1 FIQSCGLHQCLD
13 KIDAHIKERGKLP
26 PNHGIGVSAYGFM
39 SGGIFNWFD
48 TPYAFSAAIVRIN
61 IDGKV
66 DLFTGACEIG
76 QGSDTTLRIV
86 LGLPF
91 VLFFPGYVLMAVLFP
106 KREGLGGIERVA
118 LSFGMSIAVVPL
130 IGLILNYTW
139 WGITLEPTLYSIA
152 SFIFVVSIIAW
163 VRRRRLPEEERFNIE
178 FQLRLPGWGGGAW
191 DKVLSVVLV
200 VAILGALGTLGYV
213 IAKPKVGERFTEF
226 YILGVG
232 GKAEDYPQELTIGE
246 EGKVIVGI
254 INREHE
260 RVSYHV
266 EVMIDNVKNNEV
278 GPIELE

>member
-1 FIQSCGLHQCLD
+1 LKIKIGNGL
-13 KIDAHIKERGKLP
+13 LP
-26 PNHGIGVSAYGFM
+26 LNLLVM
-39 SGGIFNWFD
+39 VLVVVVIF
-48 TPYAFSAAIVRIN
+48 TPSV
-61 IDGKV
+61 V
-66 DLFTGACEIG
+66 
-76 QGSDTTLRIV
+76 LRIV
-86 LGLPF
+86 IGLPF
-91 VLFFPGYVLMAVLFP
+91 VLFFPGYVLLATLFP

-118 LSFGMSIAVVPL
+118 LSFGMSIAMSIALVPL

-139 WGITLEPTLYSIA
+139 WGITLESVLYSVV

-163 VRRRRLPEEERFNIE
+163 VRRRRLPEEERFNIG
-178 FQLRLPGWGGGAW
+178 FQLRLPGWRGDAW

-200 VAILGALGTLGYV
+200 VAILGALGMLGYV
-213 IAKPKVGERFTEF
+213 IAKPKVGERFTEL
-226 YILGVG
+226 YILGAG

-278 GPIELE
+278 GPIELEQDEKWEGIVVFTPSEPGEDQKVEFLLYKNREAEPSVESLHLWIDVME

>member
-1 FIQSCGLHQCLD
+1 MKIKIGNGL
-13 KIDAHIKERGKLP
+13 LP
-26 PNHGIGVSAYGFM
+26 LNLLVILLVVVI
-39 SGGIFNWFD
+39 IF
-48 TPYAFSAAIVRIN
+48 TPSV
-61 IDGKV
+61 V
-66 DLFTGACEIG
+66 
-76 QGSDTTLRIV
+76 LRIV

-118 LSFGMSIAVVPL
+118 LSFGISIAVVPL

-139 WGITLEPTLYSIA
+139 WGITLESTLYSIA

-213 IAKPKVGERFTEF
+213 IAKPKVGERFTEL
-226 YILGVG
+226 YILGMG

-266 EVMIDNVKNNEV
+266 EVMIDNLKNNEV
-278 GPIELE
+278 GPIELEHDEKWEGIVVFTPNEPGEDQKVEFLLYKNGGAEPSVESLHLWIDVME

>member
-1 FIQSCGLHQCLD
+1 MKIKIGNGL
-13 KIDAHIKERGKLP
+13 LP
-26 PNHGIGVSAYGFM
+26 LNLLVILLVVVI
-39 SGGIFNWFD
+39 IF
-48 TPYAFSAAIVRIN
+48 TPSV
-61 IDGKV
+61 V
-66 DLFTGACEIG
+66 
-76 QGSDTTLRIV
+76 LRIV

-152 SFIFVVSIIAW
+152 SFIFVVSVIAW

-213 IAKPKVGERFTEF
+213 IAKPKVGERFTEL

-254 INREHE
+254 INRERE

-278 GPIELE
+278 GPIELEHDEKWEGIVVFTPSEPGEDQKVEFLLYKNGGAEPSVESLHLWIDVME

>member
-1 FIQSCGLHQCLD
+1 MKIKIGNGL
-13 KIDAHIKERGKLP
+13 LP
-26 PNHGIGVSAYGFM
+26 LNLLVILLVVVI
-39 SGGIFNWFD
+39 IF
-48 TPYAFSAAIVRIN
+48 TPSV
-61 IDGKV
+61 V
-66 DLFTGACEIG
+66 
-76 QGSDTTLRIV
+76 LRIV

-106 KREGLGGIERVA
+106 KRGGLGGIERVA

-152 SFIFVVSIIAW
+152 SFIFVVSVIAW

-213 IAKPKVGERFTEF
+213 IAKPKVGERFTEL
-226 YILGVG
+226 YILGMG

-260 RVSYHV
+260 RVSYQV
-266 EVMIDNVKNNEV
+266 EVVVDNVKNNEV
-278 GPIELE
+278 GPLELEHDEKWEGIVVFTPNEPGEDQKVEFLLYKNGGTEPSAESLHLWIDVIE

>member
-1 FIQSCGLHQCLD
+1 MKIKIGNGL
-13 KIDAHIKERGKLP
+13 LP
-26 PNHGIGVSAYGFM
+26 LNLLVILLVVVI
-39 SGGIFNWFD
+39 IF
-48 TPYAFSAAIVRIN
+48 TPSV
-61 IDGKV
+61 V
-66 DLFTGACEIG
+66 
-76 QGSDTTLRIV
+76 LRIV

-106 KREGLGGIERVA
+106 KRGGLGGIERVA

-152 SFIFVVSIIAW
+152 SFIFVVSVIAW

-213 IAKPKVGERFTEF
+213 IAKPKVGERFTEL

-278 GPIELE
+278 GPIELEHDEKWEGIVVFTPSEPGEDQKVEFLLYKNGGAEPSVESLHLWIDVME